1 MHSCL
6 IADDELPGRKGLS
19 KRIEKYFKERLKVLD
34 LDFLVIFTIAFREYA
49 INSFKVSDFDYLLKP
64 ISRDE
69 LAATLNLRDSFD
81 HNVPLKSELNQMI
94 NNQGNRYKNENKIPI
109 PIQKGF
115 RMLDEKDIVFL

>member
-34 LDFLVIFTIAFREYA
+34 LDFLMIFTIAFREYA